1 MYFNRIWSGHGE
13 GNYVEEYF
21 QLKTS
26 SLVPGKPKVDRTY
39 GQGYGIYPKNGV
51 MDESIEWKWTRKY
64 WVWFNLPSNVVKKDV
79 NTFVSLLY
87 LRITFVSFS

>member
-1 MYFNRIWSGHGE
+1 MWSGYTPGNRAD
-13 GNYVEEYF
+13 GNYVEEHF

-51 MDESIEWKWTRKY
+51 MDTTLKWKFTRKY
-64 WVWFNLPSNVVKKDV
+64 WVWFDLPSNVAEDDV
-79 NTFVSLLY
+79 NIFVSFLY